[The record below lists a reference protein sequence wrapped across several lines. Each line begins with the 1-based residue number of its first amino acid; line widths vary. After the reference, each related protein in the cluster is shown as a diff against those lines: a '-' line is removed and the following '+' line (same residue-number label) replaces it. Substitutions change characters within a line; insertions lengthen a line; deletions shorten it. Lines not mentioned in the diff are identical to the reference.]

1 MSAFVKIDEV
11 IKRDC
16 FYIAKKVAVVIKE
29 KTYYTPLEF
38 FKNIS
43 QSDLDVIIDKLFA
56 IRAVNDAE
64 GKLRRQSDIVLLAM
78 LLHIGEGKA
87 DYVFEEDEVDNAYQR
102 FSKMA
107 VAWQLHLE
115 QPELIVHFSNFSFES
130 DLPLFDKG

>member
-1 MSAFVKIDEV
+1 MSAFVRIDEV

-16 FYIAKKVAVVIKE
+16 FYIAKRVAAVIKE

-56 IRAVNDAE
+56 IRVLTDVE
-64 GKLRRQSDIVLLAM
+64 SRSRRQSDIVLLAM

-87 DYVFEEDEVDNAYQR
+87 DYVFSEEEVDVAYRR
-102 FSKMA
+102 FTQMA

-115 QPELIVHFSNFSFES
+115 QPELVVHLSNFSFES